1 MTHFAFASPVTP
13 EQALKDTITNVIRAK
28 SANSPRSKVVN
39 IGPSEIG
46 DPCLRKLA
54 YKMVQVAK
62 VNDHSD
68 PWPSISGTAIHAWL
82 AEAFEAENE
91 NDDHS
96 AWLVEHRV
104 TARPGLTG
112 TVDLFD
118 TNRGTVIDHKCVGAT
133 SMKTRKAEGPTEQ
146 QVIQLNVYGYG
157 LEQQGYEVKKIALA
171 FYPLGGMLT
180 GMHTWVG
187 EYDKDVAIEAML
199 RLDSTVELLAMLD
212 PEEHPDRWELVP
224 ASSSRLCTYC
234 PWFMP
239 GSTDLSIG
247 CPGGKA

>member
-1 MTHFAFASPVTP
+1 MTTPTFASPVSS

-28 SANSPRSKVVN
+28 SDNSPRSKVVR

-46 DPCLRKLA
+46 DPCLRKLS
-54 YKMVQVAK
+54 YKLMEVPK
-62 VNDHSD
+62 TNSFSD
-68 PWPSISGTAIHAWL
+68 PWPSVSGTAIHAWL
-82 AEAFEAENE
+82 AEAFEADNE

-133 SMKTRKAEGPTEQ
+133 SMKTRKADGPTEQ
-146 QVIQLNVYGYG
+146 QVIQLNIYGFG
-157 LEQQGYEVKKIALA
+157 LEQQGYEVNKIALA
-171 FYPLGGMLT
+171 FYPLGGMLS

-187 EYDKDVAIEAML
+187 DYDKDVAIEAML
-199 RLDSTVELLAMLD
+199 RLDSTVELIAMLD
-212 PEEHPDRWELVP
+212 PEAHPERWELIP
-224 ASSSRLCTYC
+224 AATSRGCSYC
-234 PWFMP
+234 PWFVP
-239 GSTDLSIG
+239 GSDNLAIG
-247 CPGGKA
+247 CPGGSK

>member
-1 MTHFAFASPVTP
+1 MTTLTFASPVTP

-28 SANSPRSKVVN
+28 SDNSPRSKVVR

-46 DPCLRKLA
+46 DPCLRKLS
-54 YKMVQVAK
+54 YKLMEVPK
-62 VNDHSD
+62 TNSFSD

-82 AEAFEAENE
+82 AEAFEAVNG
-91 NDDHS
+91 DAD
-96 AWLVEHRV
+96 WLVEHRV
-104 TARPGLTG
+104 EARKGLSG
-112 TVDLFD
+112 TLDLFQ
-118 TNRGTVIDHKCVGAT
+118 RSSGTVIDHKCVGAT
-133 SMKTRKAEGPTEQ
+133 SMKTRKADGPTEQ
-146 QVIQLNVYGYG
+146 QVIQLNIYGFG

-187 EYDKDVAIEAML
+187 DYDKDVALSAML

-224 ASSSRLCTYC
+224 ASSSRNCSYC
-234 PWFMP
+234 PWYLP
-239 GSTDLSIG
+239 GSTDLSTG
-247 CPGGKA
+247 CSGGKP